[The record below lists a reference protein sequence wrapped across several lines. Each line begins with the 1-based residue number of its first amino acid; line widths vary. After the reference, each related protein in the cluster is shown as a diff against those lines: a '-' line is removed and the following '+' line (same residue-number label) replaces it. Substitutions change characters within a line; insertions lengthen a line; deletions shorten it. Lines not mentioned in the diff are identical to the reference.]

1 MNDEYLRGEIYL
13 ADLGGGKGSE
23 QRGRRPVMI
32 IQNNVGNKY
41 SSTVIVAALTSEIEG
56 KAQLPTHYHIG
67 ASNGLFKDSMILLE
81 QIRTIDKSRIIH
93 YIGQAPEKHIN
104 GINRALGI
112 SVGLNDTVPICLCA
126 DCAKGIHISGAF
138 FIKKVSHVKKN
149 NKCAFC
155 RKKKTFIY
163 NISLNTNRST

>member
-1 MNDEYLRGEIYL
+1 MNDDFFRGEIYL

-93 YIGQAPEKHIN
+93 YIGQAPKKHIN
-104 GINRALGI
+104 GIDRALGI
-112 SVGLNDTVPICLCA
+112 SIGLNDTVPICLCS
-126 DCAKGIHISGAF
+126 DCAKGIHRSGTF
-138 FIKKVSHVKKN
+138 VIKKTSCTIKTKCCALCKKE
-149 NKCAFC
+149 
-155 RKKKTFIY
+155 RTRSY
-163 NISLNTNRST
+163 EISLKT